1 MLLKEKEVGEFK
13 EKAKAH
19 EKQIWEANR
28 DRDQFE
34 EQIKDLQLQNQQ
46 LKQSRETQMHAL
58 DRDLAAKVSYITT
71 LESQVQTHEKEIKKL
86 KDINTLI
93 SQEKVTLAKLNQD
106 FANKVEDMTKKID
119 HLDQEIEK
127 HLNTIASMTAKKSD
141 VDLSLSKNK
150 N

>member
-1 MLLKEKEVGEFK
+1 
-13 EKAKAH
+13 
-19 EKQIWEANR
+19 
-28 DRDQFE
+28 
-34 EQIKDLQLQNQQ
+34 
-46 LKQSRETQMHAL
+46 MHAL

>member
-1 MLLKEKEVGEFK
+1 MLLKENEIGELK

-19 EKQIWEANR
+19 EKQVWEANR

-119 HLDQEIEK
+119 HLD
-127 HLNTIASMTAKKSD
+127 
-141 VDLSLSKNK
+141 
-150 N
+150 